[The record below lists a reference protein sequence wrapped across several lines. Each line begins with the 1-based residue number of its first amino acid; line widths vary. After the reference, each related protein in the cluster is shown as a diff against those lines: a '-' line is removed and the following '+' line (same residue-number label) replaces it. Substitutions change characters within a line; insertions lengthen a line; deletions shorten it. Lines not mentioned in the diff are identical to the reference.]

1 MTRLSSLLAYA
12 ALPLS
17 ARCALSVTSQLFQL
31 AGSTDGANNVKL
43 SWDLVD
49 GAAAYNIQQKAGS
62 GSGSYITVATAPG
75 NGYDIYS
82 LQGSSSFQI
91 EAVDA
96 SNKTIDTS
104 AELEVT
110 PTTDSGS
117 NLAVYNNTVA
127 SSLKVKSKLKGS
139 DGTYYTYRYVT
150 DADGFSHISQQT
162 SKDGYTFEG
171 DTQVLTKAEVCAS
184 IEDGNCKLES
194 ISWAQNPK
202 DGRVFMWAHFEKA
215 GDYTLGQV
223 AVAYGTPGGNLTFG
237 GAFRPGGDDSRDMTF
252 FADDDGAAYIVC
264 AINTNTNLGL
274 YALTADWTNVTSK
287 VATLQPGEH
296 REAPAL
302 IKDDGW
308 YYLFTSTAAGWYAS
322 QGKYISAQNLSGP
335 WSASR
340 NIGNLNTFGAQSG
353 GVVKVGDNFVEAANR
368 WAANWAHPEASH
380 RQVLLPIATG
390 GGGGMASYHFYH
402 QLSYDD
408 DKGVVV
414 PVQSGRVLSVGQP
427 ASASA
432 NSGNASLA
440 NDGIQDQDA
449 NLFAPGAVPFWWE
462 VDLGADRAV
471 TQVDLTPRQVGGSET
486 YVQYNV
492 TGSSSDGDRETW
504 TTLVDEA
511 ANQSPGFRTPA
522 VSDAGKFRYIRVN
535 VHNVINVHNDNEAD
549 WAAGLHE
556 VTIYGN

>member
-1 MTRLSSLLAYA
+1 MTRLSSLLASA

-31 AGSTDGANNVKL
+31 AGSTDGANNVKF

-62 GSGSYITVATAPG
+62 GSYATVATAPG
-75 NGYDIYS
+75 NGYDIYG

-96 SNKTIDTS
+96 SNKTIDRS
-104 AELEVT
+104 AELNVT
-110 PTTDSGS
+110 ATAGSSS
-117 NLAVYNNTVA
+117 NLAVYDNTVA
-127 SSLKVKSKLKGS
+127 SSLKVKSNLKGS
-139 DGTYYTYRYVT
+139 DGTYYKYGYIT

-171 DTQVLTKAEVCAS
+171 DTQVLAKAEVCAS
-184 IEDGNCKLES
+184 TEDGNCKLES
-194 ISWAQNPK
+194 INWAQNPK
-202 DGRVFMWAHFEKA
+202 DGRVFMWAHFERA
-215 GDYTLGQV
+215 TDYGLGQV
-223 AVAYGTPGGNLTFG
+223 AVAYGTPGENLTFG

-287 VATLQPGEH
+287 VATLQSDEH

-302 IKDDGW
+302 IKNDGW

-322 QGKYISAQNLSGP
+322 QGKYIAAQKLSGP

-353 GVVKVGDNFVEAANR
+353 QVTKIGDNYIEAANR
-368 WAANWAHPEASH
+368 WAANWAHKEASH
-380 RQVLLPIATG
+380 RQILLPIATSG
-390 GGGGMASYHFYH
+390 GVASYHFYH
-402 QLSYDD
+402 HLNYDD

-414 PVQSGRVLSVGQP
+414 PVQSGRILSVGQP
-427 ASASA
+427 ASASV
-432 NSGNASLA
+432 NSDKASLL
-440 NDGIQDQDA
+440 NDGIQDQDS
-449 NLFAPGAVPFWWE
+449 NLFSPGAVPFWWE
-462 VDLGADRAV
+462 VDLGADHAV
-471 TQVDLTPRQVGGSET
+471 TQIDLTPRQVGGSET
-486 YVQYNV
+486 YIQYNV
-492 TGSSSDGDRETW
+492 TGSTDRETW
-504 TTLVDEA
+504 KTLVDEA
-511 ANQSPGFRTPA
+511 ANLSPGFRSPA
-522 VSDAGKFRYIRVN
+522 VSDADRFRYIRVN

-556 VTIYGN
+556 VTVYGN